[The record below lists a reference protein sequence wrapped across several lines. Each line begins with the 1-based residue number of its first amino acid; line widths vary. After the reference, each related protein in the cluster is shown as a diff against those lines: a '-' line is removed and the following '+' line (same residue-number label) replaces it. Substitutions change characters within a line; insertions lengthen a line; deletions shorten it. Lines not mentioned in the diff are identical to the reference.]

1 LNYSTNIQNTGIN
14 QTQIELPSSKSEAN
28 RLLIINALAN
38 KSLTITNLSQAR
50 DTQTLDQLL
59 NNWEE
64 KSEFDVLDA
73 GTAMRFLTAF
83 LAINTQKEV
92 ILTGTERMQ
101 QRPIKILVEALN
113 SLGCHIEYVK
123 NEGYPPLRIQKMEK
137 QSENSISIPGNISSQ
152 YISALL
158 MIAPSLPDGLSI
170 TIEPPIFS
178 KPYINMTLSL
188 MKKAGIHITEKD
200 NTYHIASQNYRPIK
214 HRVESDWSAA
224 SYWFS
229 IIALSPLNT
238 STFLV
243 GLRKNSY
250 QGDQAIVEIMEQLG
264 VETQWEDEGIRITKK
279 EATPLK
285 SISLDF
291 KKCPDLAQTVL
302 VASAALGINLELT
315 GLESLKIKET
325 DRVVALQKELS
336 HFGAHLIEDSQEHWS
351 LKTGS
356 FSYHPD
362 QSIHTYEDHRMA
374 MSFAPLGMLGPII
387 IEDVDVVNKSYPGYW
402 KDLKQAGF
410 ELKTL

>member
-1 LNYSTNIQNTGIN
+1 MNYSTNIQNTGIN

-38 KSLTITNLSQAR
+38 NSLTITNLSQAR

-59 NNWEE
+59 KHWEE

-83 LAINTQKEV
+83 LAINTQREV

-101 QRPIKILVEALN
+101 QRPIKILVQALN

-137 QSENSISIPGNISSQ
+137 QSKNSISIPGNISSQ

-158 MIAPSLPDGLSI
+158 MIASSLPDGLSI
-170 TIEPPIFS
+170 TIEPPVFS

-279 EATPLK
+279 EVTPLK
-285 SISLDF
+285 SLSLDF

-325 DRVVALQKELS
+325 DRVVALQKELL